1 MRSSTSRIG
10 HGSTMAAGFP
20 ADANLGAP
28 AGAAASPGF
37 LRFPNRFIAFIGQ
50 VRMTWSRLDDV
61 LRQDAPALRST
72 SSVYFGDHVRVFD
85 RDRNVRKGRKTSWL
99 MSHWLAPPA
108 ELDRVSS

>member
-1 MRSSTSRIG
+1 
-10 HGSTMAAGFP
+10 MAAGFP

-37 LRFPNRFIAFIGQ
+37 LRFPNGFIAFIGQ

-61 LRQDAPALRST
+61 LRQVAPALGIA

-85 RDRNVRKGRKTSWL
+85 RHRNVGKGRKT
-99 MSHWLAPPA
+99 
-108 ELDRVSS
+108 